1 MMDNYTVYH
10 LHTEQSLLD
19 SCTNYKDYVDM
30 AVELGQK
37 AIAFTEH
44 GNIFCW
50 VEKKMYC
57 DANGIKYI
65 HGVECY
71 LTERLEPKVRD
82 NYHTILLAKN
92 YEGVKEINR
101 LCYIASQP
109 DHFYYKPRLSFDE
122 FLNISDN
129 VIKISA
135 CLASPLNELRKREY
149 QNIEHALFDKIIN
162 HYDYFEI
169 QAHDFQEQKE
179 FNDYLMAMSYV
190 YSIPL
195 IAGTDTHSINQYK
208 AECRTMLQYSKN
220 IDFGDEDTFDLTY
233 KSYDE
238 LCVMFEQQ
246 GLDKEIYIE
255 AINNTNVMA
264 DSVEDFEL
272 DTSFK
277 YPILYG
283 DDDERVLLETLRRKY
298 LDKVKRGIIDK
309 SKAAEY
315 GRRVKE
321 ELAVFHKVGMSGF
334 MLFMSEMVSWCW
346 ENGIPV
352 GFCRGSAGGSTVAY
366 IADIIDVDPVVWG
379 TMFSRFCNEHRV
391 EVGDI
396 DVDISPDQRALVYQY
411 IINRFGRENTAYIL
425 ANGTLQSKGTID
437 DICRALRHRWEK
449 EHDVLARIEKD
460 KNKYHDSSNGDNKV
474 LSDWWYD
481 QMKLSDKFTKECP
494 YTLKLAD
501 DIKKEFEQDEEATRK
516 KYPEVFY
523 YYDGMLGCVIS
534 QSQHPAGIIAS
545 PINLI
550 DHYGGFINA
559 DGQVV
564 LPINMEEV
572 HEINLIKYDILGLQN
587 IQIIRDTCRLAN
599 IPYPK
604 SNEINWNDKNVWDDM
619 ITSPVGI
626 FQFES
631 DYAFKCLQNF
641 KPTMINHMSLVNAAI
656 RPSGESYRERLFNH
670 EINHNPSEQIDEL
683 LKDNNGFLCIAKDS
697 MVATQGGLKPI
708 QDIHVGDK
716 VYTSNGLDVVDKA
729 EMTGHKDVFALKT
742 LYGELQC
749 TDDHQ
754 ILTQD
759 GYKALKNIAPTDS
772 IAMYVGTESTREYS
786 DNLLRILGWHLGDGS
801 FAKSNAIHFTNRDID
816 VVNAYKQC
824 IENEWDS
831 LTMTVRNIGTRVNHK
846 DLYRGLV
853 VWSGVAHNYDKPI
866 HHFFNDNGLGHK
878 LSIDKHIPEF
888 VYGLSKESLLTFLG
902 AYTDTDSSV
911 SQTLQYKT
919 SSKRLCDSLVEVI
932 RRIGYCCSVN
942 YNEPY
947 NSYAIAPRGGKELM
961 AELWDYSI
969 KIRKH
974 HPDGVNITRN
984 NRFGEV
990 CVEYVKQWV
999 RRYNISFKKVQKIS
1013 KVDLYTNKFVRV
1025 ESVRRIAQQFNI
1037 PMPFEDNGHIIFAP
1051 IQSIEHYGCQDVY
1064 DLTIH
1069 TTHNFVAN
1077 GVVVHNCFQEDVIK
1091 FLQDICGLSGSD
1103 ADNVRRAIGRKQM
1116 DRLQAALPE
1125 ILEGYCNKS
1134 DKPRDVAEKEAK
1146 TFLQIIEDSSNYMFG
1161 YNHSTGYSMI
1171 GYTCAMLRYY
1181 YPMEFITAFLNNA
1194 RTDADIERGTKLAK
1208 DKGFKIKAP
1217 KFGYAQNDYV
1227 CDKETQTIYKGL
1239 GSIKSMQSIAADIM
1253 QQIYER
1259 KPKDFLDVLTLCN
1272 EVKIDG
1278 KRINSK
1284 SLDILVDIGFF
1295 SEFGHPSALRQ
1306 VRFAYD
1312 KFGKRKTFKKEALRD
1327 FEIEIIRAHAE
1338 KETEKQFSKVD
1349 NEAIVR
1355 AWLKATP
1362 DMEDNIQE
1370 LVANQI
1376 EHLGYVDVEDYNMP
1390 IDMYLVQ
1397 DAHTDKWKRVWMRLY
1412 HLASNQSIEYKCDKK
1427 WFDKHKCSKNDLLK
1441 VVFRA
1446 KEKLKLAGE
1455 DEYGRKQWLKT
1466 GEYENIISCYEI
1478 IKSVN

>member
-1 MMDNYTVYH
+1 
-10 LHTEQSLLD
+10 
-19 SCTNYKDYVDM
+19 
-30 AVELGQK
+30 
-37 AIAFTEH
+37 
-44 GNIFCW
+44 
-50 VEKKMYC
+50 MYC
-57 DANGIKYI
+57 DAHGIKYI

-92 YEGVKEINR
+92 YKGVEEINR

-135 CLASPLNELRKREY
+135 CLASPLNELRKREMTGE
-149 QNIEHALFDKIIN
+149 EHMMFDKIIS

-190 YSIPL
+190 YNIPL
-195 IAGTDTHSINQYK
+195 IAGTDTHSLNQYK

-238 LCVMFEQQ
+238 LCAMFEKQR
-246 GLDKEIYIE
+246 LDKEIYLE

-264 DSVEDFEL
+264 DSVEEFEL

-283 DDDERVLLETLRRKY
+283 DDDEKVLYETLGRKY

-334 MLFMSEMVSWCW
+334 ILFMSEMISWCW
-346 ENGIPV
+346 ENNIPI
-352 GFCRGSAGGSTVAY
+352 GYCRGSVGGSEVAY
-366 IADIIDVDPVVWG
+366 LSDIIDVDPVVWG
-379 TMFSRFCNEHRV
+379 TMFSRFCNEHRK
-391 EVGDI
+391 EIGDI
-396 DVDISPDQRALVYQY
+396 DIDVSPDQRALVYQY
-411 IINRFGRENTAYIL
+411 IIDRFGVENTAYIL

-449 EHDVLARIEKD
+449 EHDVLAKIEKD
-460 KNKYHDSSNGDNKV
+460 RNKYYDPSKSNNKE

-481 QMKLSDKFTKECP
+481 QMKLSDKFTKGCP

-550 DHYGGFINA
+550 DNYSGFINA

-564 LPINMEEV
+564 LPINMEEI
-572 HEINLIKYDILGLQN
+572 HEINLVKYDILGLQN
-587 IQIIRDTCRLAN
+587 VQIIRDTCKLAG

-604 SNEINWNDKNVWDDM
+604 SHEINWNDKAVWEDM
-619 ITSPVGI
+619 IKSPVGI

-656 RPSGESYRERLFNH
+656 RPSGESYRERLFAH
-670 EINHNPSEQIDEL
+670 EINKNPSKQIDDL
-683 LKDNNGFLCIAKDS
+683 LSDNNGFL
-697 MVATQGGLKPI
+697 V
-708 QDIHVGDK
+708 
-716 VYTSNGLDVVDKA
+716 
-729 EMTGHKDVFALKT
+729 
-742 LYGELQC
+742 
-749 TDDHQ
+749 
-754 ILTQD
+754 
-759 GYKALKNIAPTDS
+759 
-772 IAMYVGTESTREYS
+772 
-786 DNLLRILGWHLGDGS
+786 
-801 FAKSNAIHFTNRDID
+801 
-816 VVNAYKQC
+816 
-824 IENEWDS
+824 
-831 LTMTVRNIGTRVNHK
+831 
-846 DLYRGLV
+846 
-853 VWSGVAHNYDKPI
+853 
-866 HHFFNDNGLGHK
+866 
-878 LSIDKHIPEF
+878 
-888 VYGLSKESLLTFLG
+888 
-902 AYTDTDSSV
+902 
-911 SQTLQYKT
+911 
-919 SSKRLCDSLVEVI
+919 
-932 RRIGYCCSVN
+932 
-942 YNEPY
+942 
-947 NSYAIAPRGGKELM
+947 
-961 AELWDYSI
+961 
-969 KIRKH
+969 
-974 HPDGVNITRN
+974 
-984 NRFGEV
+984 
-990 CVEYVKQWV
+990 
-999 RRYNISFKKVQKIS
+999 
-1013 KVDLYTNKFVRV
+1013 
-1025 ESVRRIAQQFNI
+1025 
-1037 PMPFEDNGHIIFAP
+1037 
-1051 IQSIEHYGCQDVY
+1051 
-1064 DLTIH
+1064 
-1069 TTHNFVAN
+1069 
-1077 GVVVHNCFQEDVIK
+1077 FQEDVIK

-1116 DRLQAALPE
+1116 DRLQAALPQ

-1134 DKPRDVAEKEAK
+1134 DKPREIAEEEAK

-1208 DKGFKIKAP
+1208 NKGFKIKAP
-1217 KFGYAQNDYV
+1217 KFGYAQNNYV

-1355 AWLKATP
+1355 AWLNATP
-1362 DMEDNIQE
+1362 NMEDNIQE

-1427 WFDKHKCSKNDLLK
+1427 WFDKHECSKNDLLK